1 MARLLKIVLVLAAGV
16 VGVLVLAAVAAFLFF
31 DPNDFKDR
39 LSAAVKEETGR
50 DLVISGD
57 ISLTFFPWLAVEIG
71 QTELGNADGFAA
83 DQFMSFDSASLG
95 VRLMP
100 LIINRSIEVGNAA
113 LDGLEVNLEVNSGG
127 VGNWEDL
134 ASGGESTPET
144 EESDGSSA
152 AFDIASVSVTNANVS
167 YTDAQAGSSYQVSNL
182 SLETGRIATGTPIA
196 MKGDFDFDSSPGEL
210 GGHIAMRGTVTM
222 SDSAEQIGLEGLNV
236 NGTLRGV
243 TDVPTDFNFD
253 SRVVAIDT
261 AAESVNLG
269 EMDLSVLGI
278 SMSAD
283 VEPFSYAGT
292 PQPTAR
298 LAVAEF
304 SLKDLMEKL
313 GIEPPVTADPK
324 AMSSVSF
331 SAIAKVGETA
341 ISLSDMS
348 LELDDSK
355 MTGTLSLP
363 TTESGAMRFDLAV
376 DTITVDGYMAP
387 ADDSSMAADEEASDV
402 EIPVDL
408 IRTLNVNG
416 SFRIARAF
424 MSGMEFSNLQLGVNA
439 SGGKLRLNP
448 LAADFYDGNYSGDVR
463 VDASRDLPVVSANE
477 KITGVNLGSMVK
489 AIFDVDNISGT
500 INGGFV
506 LSGAGA
512 NLSSIRKDL
521 DGNMSIE
528 LQDGAW
534 EGTDVWYQLR
544 AARAI
549 YRQEPRP
556 EPRLPARTE
565 FSTVRANGTVTD
577 GVFRN
582 DDFLAELPFLQLT
595 GGGMV
600 DLNTTGVD
608 YALQVRV
615 FDRPEFMAGATE
627 AEIADFTKTVV
638 PLKITGTLAAPT
650 VRPDI
655 EGIFRARV
663 EEAIDKKTEEL
674 KTDLLNRLIGGQRP
688 DAEQPPP
695 EEAAGEGAAAPEGE
709 EPPPDEAAEEEPEED
724 LEEQLK
730 KEVLRRIF
738 EN

>member
-1 MARLLKIVLVLAAGV
+1 MARLLKIVLVLAAGI
-16 VGVLVLAAVAAFLFF
+16 VGVLVLVAVAAFLFF

-71 QTELGNADGFAA
+71 QTELGNAEGFAA

-100 LIINRSIEVGNAA
+100 LIINQSVEVGNAA
-113 LDGLEVNLEVNSGG
+113 LDGLEVNLEVNSRG

-134 ASGGESTPET
+134 ASGGEPATETDDSGGST
-144 EESDGSSA
+144 
-152 AFDIASVSVTNANVS
+152 AFDVASVSVTNANVS
-167 YTDAQAGSSYQVSNL
+167 YTDSQAGSSYQVSNL
-182 SLETGRIATGTPIA
+182 SLETGRIAAGTPIA
-196 MKGDFDFDSSPGEL
+196 MKGEFDFDSSPGEL

-222 SDSAEQIGLEGLNV
+222 SDGAEQIGLEGLNV

-253 SRVVAIDT
+253 SRVVAVDT
-261 AAESVNLG
+261 AAESVDLG
-269 EMDLSVLGI
+269 EMDLSVLGM

-283 VEPFSYAGT
+283 VEPFSYSGT

-304 SLKDLMEKL
+304 SLKELMEKL
-313 GIEPPVTADPK
+313 GIEPPVTADPQ

-331 SAIAKVGETA
+331 SATARVGETA

-387 ADDSSMAADEEASDV
+387 ADDGSMAADEEASDV

-416 SFRIARAF
+416 SFRINRAF

-439 SGGKLRLNP
+439 AGGKLRLNP

-477 KITGVNLGSMVK
+477 RITGVNLGSMAK

-528 LQDGAW
+528 LKDGAW
-534 EGTDVWYQLR
+534 EGTDVWHQLR
-544 AARAI
+544 TARAM

-615 FDRPEFMAGATE
+615 LDRPEFMAGATE

-688 DAEQPPP
+688 AAEEAPP

-709 EPPPDEAAEEEPEED
+709 EPPPDEAAEEQPEED